1 MNLTKNKFRAMRSLL
16 IGFCWLS
23 LMTGG
28 ASAQSSPEALQQEV
42 EQLQKQL
49 KATQQQLAA
58 TQQKQIE
65 AERALKSLATREEAV
80 AEKESKLAGAADLG
94 PSKITPGDL
103 IPALDGLTIG
113 GAIRA
118 NYYVGDYTTNTAPFA
133 EASDLARGEDGA
145 VSLDI
150 LRLNADY
157 IRGNWQAKFEYRF
170 YPGYSNNNSDSY
182 SMIHTA
188 WLGYN
193 FENEDQ
199 VQVGINRVPFGPGAY
214 GISQSWFFDQHYY
227 IGLADDMDF
236 GVKYSGTRGNLSFD
250 LAYYYSSE
258 GSYFGENFSN
268 DSVRYSYDVSNESG
282 NGYEEQSQF
291 NARVIYTTEIGDV
304 NVDLGASAQFG
315 LLDSQGDHD
324 DGDHYAI
331 SIHPVFKWNNW
342 TLAAQLTKYEY
353 DVDSDQPLGTDELV
367 QFGAF
372 DFATLA
378 AAEAWVAGA
387 SLSYY
392 HEIDS
397 VDWVDY
403 VIPYV
408 EYSSIM
414 KEESDF
420 NDSDLFVVGA
430 AWGRGGWYIYTE
442 LAASNGND
450 FVGNEGGYGATS
462 AGVTPGGP
470 FTSNRFGENPNDD
483 WQTRFN
489 INFGYY
495 F

>member
-1 MNLTKNKFRAMRSLL
+1 MKQINHSSRGLKRLFIGSCLMSLALT
-16 IGFCWLS
+16 
-23 LMTGG
+23 
-28 ASAQSSPEALQQEV
+28 SAQAQSTDALQERV
-42 EQLQKQL
+42 RQLEAELQ
-49 KATQQQLAA
+49 ATKQQLAA
-58 TQQKQIE
+58 
-65 AERALKSLATREEAV
+65 S
-80 AEKESKLAGAADLG
+80 EKIVQANPNMQKLAEVEDKLANAADTG

-103 IPALDGLTIG
+103 IPALEGLKIG

-118 NYYVGDYTTNTAPFA
+118 NYYVGDYTSGGAQDLNR
-133 EASDLARGEDGA
+133 SDDGA

-157 IRGNWQAKFEYRF
+157 TNGDWQAKFEYRF

-182 SMIHTA
+182 SMLHTG
-188 WLGYN
+188 WVGYN
-193 FENEDQ
+193 FESGDQ
-199 VQVGINRVPFGPGAY
+199 IQVGVNRVPFGPGAY

-227 IGLADDMDF
+227 LGLADDMDL
-236 GVKYSGTRGNLSFD
+236 GVKYSGSRDNWSFD

-268 DSVRYSYDVSNESG
+268 DSVRYSYDVSDETG
-282 NGYEEQSQF
+282 NGYEERNQF
-291 NARVIYTTEIGDV
+291 NARLIYTAEIGEV
-304 NVDLGASAQFG
+304 AADLGASAQYG
-315 LLDSQGDHD
+315 LMESNGAQD
-324 DGDHYAI
+324 DGDHFAI
-331 SIHPVFKWNNW
+331 SFHPKFKLNNW
-342 TLAAQLTKYEY
+342 TLATQLTYYKYDIEAIAGGESL
-353 DVDSDQPLGTDELV
+353 DGKQV

-372 DFATLA
+372 DFPTLIA
-378 AAEAWVAGA
+378 SEAWVAGA

-392 HEIDS
+392 YEINQ

-420 NDSDLFVVGA
+420 NDSDLFVIGA

-442 LAASNGND
+442 VAASNGND
-450 FVGNEGGYGATS
+450 FVGNEPDGGFGDDNFDIFS
-462 AGVTPGGP
+462 
-470 FTSNRFGENPNDD
+470 SRRFGSNPNDD

>member
-1 MNLTKNKFRAMRSLL
+1 LF
-16 IGFCWLS
+16 
-23 LMTGG
+23 
-28 ASAQSSPEALQQEV
+28 ALPLQAEPTQQELLKRLERLTQELETTKAALRASENQRMAAKRASKTPTD
-42 EQLQKQL
+42 EQVAQL
-49 KATQQQLAA
+49 
-58 TQQKQIE
+58 
-65 AERALKSLATREEAV
+65 EE
-80 AEKESKLAGAADLG
+80 KISKAADMG

-103 IPALDGLTIG
+103 IPALEGLTIG

-118 NYYVGDYTTNTAPFA
+118 NYYVGDYTSGGAQ
-133 EASDLARGEDGA
+133 DLNRGDDGA

-157 IRGNWQAKFEYRF
+157 TRGDWKAKFEYRF

-188 WLGYN
+188 WLGYDFDN
-193 FENEDQ
+193 DDQ

-227 IGLADDMDF
+227 VGLADDMDL
-236 GVKYSGTRGNLSFD
+236 GVKYSGIRGNLSFD

-282 NGYEEQSQF
+282 NGYEERNQF
-291 NARVIYTTEIGDV
+291 NARAIYATELGDV
-304 NVDLGASAQFG
+304 KVDLGASAQYG
-315 LLDSQGDHD
+315 MLESNGPQD
-324 DGDHYAI
+324 DGDHYAV

-342 TLAAQLTKYEY
+342 TLSTQLTKYEY
-353 DVDSDQPLGTDELV
+353 DVDDTQPLGTDTLV

-372 DFATLA
+372 DFPTTV

-392 HEIDS
+392 HEIEA

-403 VIPYV
+403 VIPYF
-408 EYSSIM
+408 EYSSII
-414 KEESDF
+414 KEESNF
-420 NDSDLFVVGA
+420 NDSDLMTVGA

-450 FVGNEGGYGATS
+450 FVGNENGYNS
-462 AGVTPGGP
+462 
-470 FTSNRFGENPNDD
+470 RFGSNFDED